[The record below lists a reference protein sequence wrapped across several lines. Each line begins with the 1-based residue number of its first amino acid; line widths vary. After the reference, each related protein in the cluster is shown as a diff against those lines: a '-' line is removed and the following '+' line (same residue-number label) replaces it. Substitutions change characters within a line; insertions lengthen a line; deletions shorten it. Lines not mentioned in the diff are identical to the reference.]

1 MEYDDFLLAE
11 DYSQIAK
18 AYFQNMKEKGYAFVR
33 LDDQEQKRKEYAQR
47 LVDTLTLT
55 TNDYKKIMPYLKLA
69 EKQFLNQLFS
79 LTQAQ
84 CESLKRMYDVQ
95 SQNLCQKKDI
105 KKVVSNEAKILCDM
119 LELLFLE
126 QDENFAIIKNM
137 IFERL
142 QILKQE

>member
-126 QDENFAIIKNM
+126 QVENFAIIKNM

>member
-11 DYSQIAK
+11 DYDQIAK
-18 AYFQNMKEKGYAFVR
+18 AYFQNMKENGYVFVR
-33 LDDQEQKRKEYAQR
+33 LDNQEQKRNEHAQR
-47 LVDTLTLT
+47 LVDTLTLA

-84 CESLKRMYDVQ
+84 CESLKRMYNVQ

-119 LELLFLE
+119 FEFLFLE

>member
-1 MEYDDFLLAE
+1 MEYDDFLLSQ
-11 DYSQIAK
+11 DYEQIAK
-18 AYFQNMKEKGYAFVR
+18 AYFENMKEKGYVFVR
-33 LDDQEQKRKEYAQR
+33 LDDQGQKRKECAQR
-47 LVDTLTLT
+47 LFDTLTLAT
-55 TNDYKKIMPYLKLA
+55 CDYKKIMPYLKLT

-84 CESLKRMYDVQ
+84 CQSLKRMYGVE
-95 SQNLCQKKDI
+95 SQNLCQKSNV

>member
-105 KKVVSNEAKILCDM
+105 KNVVSNEAKILCDM

>member
-33 LDDQEQKRKEYAQR
+33 LDGQEQKRKEYAQR

>member
-11 DYSQIAK
+11 DYGQIAK

-126 QDENFAIIKNM
+126 QDEKFAIIKNM

>member
-11 DYSQIAK
+11 DYGQIAK

-84 CESLKRMYDVQ
+84 CESLKRMYEVQ

>member
-47 LVDTLTLT
+47 LVGTLTLT

>member
-33 LDDQEQKRKEYAQR
+33 LDGQEQKRKEYAQR

-79 LTQAQ
+79 L
-84 CESLKRMYDVQ
+84 L
-95 SQNLCQKKDI
+95 
-105 KKVVSNEAKILCDM
+105 M
-119 LELLFLE
+119 LQRTALFL
-126 QDENFAIIKNM
+126 
-137 IFERL
+137 
-142 QILKQE
+142 LKQLIHL

>member
-11 DYSQIAK
+11 DYGQIAK

-119 LELLFLE
+119 HELLFLE

>member
-18 AYFQNMKEKGYAFVR
+18 AYFQNMKEKGYVFVR

>member
-11 DYSQIAK
+11 DYGQIAK

-69 EKQFLNQLFS
+69 EKQFLNHLFS

>member
-18 AYFQNMKEKGYAFVR
+18 AYYQNMKRKGYVFVR
-33 LDDQEQKRKEYAQR
+33 LDDQSQKRKECAQG
-47 LVDTLTLT
+47 LVDTLTLAA
-55 TNDYKKIMPYLKLA
+55 NDYKKIMPYLKA
-69 EKQFLNQLFS
+69 GERQFLSSLSS
-79 LTQAQ
+79 LTGAQ
-84 CESLKRMYDVQ
+84 CESLKRTYDLTN
-95 SQNLCQKKDI
+95 QNTCQKKDI
-105 KKVVSNEAKILCDM
+105 KKIVSNEAQILWDM

-142 QILKQE
+142 QVLKQE

>member
-11 DYSQIAK
+11 DYGQIAK

-33 LDDQEQKRKEYAQR
+33 LDGQEQKRKEYAQR

>member
-11 DYSQIAK
+11 DYGQIAK